1 MKTQLSY
8 DEFKARS
15 RFEKSELIA
24 FANGTLVAD
33 APADFVAR
41 LPVPPMLML
50 DRVVEISAQKSR
62 GQIVAERDVNLD
74 DWFFQC
80 HFVSDP
86 VQPGCLGLDGV
97 WQLLGFYCNW
107 RGGLGSGRAL
117 GCGDVDFFGQIRPH
131 DTLVRYEV
139 DVRRY
144 TEIKRAGASMVIGD
158 ARVLVDGQEIYSIS
172 RARVGLFRGIAY
184 PDYPLESE
192 NSRGGRLER

>member
-117 GCGDVDFFGQIRPH
+117 GCGEVDFFGQIRPH

-158 ARVLVDGQEIYSIS
+158 ARVLVDGQEIYNIS